1 MNLSEF
7 TKHLMDAGLEWS
19 KGPGTK
25 SMIRHHTKGGSIC
38 PICAVAN
45 HLKDT
50 YPNNHPLALNEYTLE
65 AYDAGEQIGL
75 CDDDIALI
83 VCASDGQYTYSRLH
97 PDAIRK
103 YRKILIKTLQPKS
116 PQIYQ

>member
-7 TKHLMDAGLEWS
+7 TQHLADARLTWS
-19 KGPGTK
+19 IGPSSGA
-25 SMIRHHTKGGSIC
+25 MIRHYTKGNSIC

-45 HLKDT
+45 HLKDI
-50 YPNNHPLALNEYTLE
+50 YPNSHPLAPNEYTLE

-75 CDDDIALI
+75 DDDDIALI
-83 VCASDGQYTYSRLH
+83 VCASDGQYTYSRLR

-103 YRKILIKTLQPKS
+103 YRRILIETLQPIA
-116 PQIYQ
+116 PQNAL